1 MLCRVCLICASYRS
15 ILKAFPMVSCVPDV
29 EGLPSLGSLG
39 TGLRLQNPRR
49 GLPGVTRNGGEE
61 TPGKLELPGVQDN
74 LLSGNSHF
82 THHDPGAA

>member
-1 MLCRVCLICASYRS
+1 
-15 ILKAFPMVSCVPDV
+15 MVSCVPDV

-39 TGLRLQNPRR
+39 TGLLLQNPRR

-61 TPGKLELPGVQDN
+61 TSGKLELPGVQDN